1 MQDFRKVRVWQKAQ
15 AQAVAIHRLL
25 QSFPKRGFSRLKT
38 QMQKSSEAIA
48 DTIAEGCGAV
58 TQPELARFLA
68 MSLRESTEL
77 ESQLDRAFKFGLMSG
92 PKFDAYTNEVRTIR
106 KMTVGYRKAVVRT
119 YEQDGQLIDDERS

>member
-1 MQDFRKVRVWQKAQ
+1 MNR
-15 AQAVAIHRLL
+15 
-25 QSFPKRGFSRLKT
+25 T
-38 QMQKSSEAIA
+38 
-48 DTIAEGCGAV
+48 EGCGAV

-77 ESQLDRAFKFGLMSG
+77 ESQLDRAFKFGLMSR